1 MTLCDFIKNNW
12 DKSGFMKISLNES
25 LRSQI
30 EEQTRFLDSYYQN
43 IPLRTR
49 AYVILNGITEN
60 TIPKCG
66 CGCQKP
72 CAIDKTYAEKGFR
85 SYATPECSRKS
96 KTINNESKTKLED
109 YEWLYDQRIIQKKS
123 IELIASELRVSI
135 TPVKKYLKSHGIDGL
150 IDGRQRNTQSVIIL
164 SDYEALEGLYKQGL
178 KCEEIA
184 KQLGTSKSTVSRWL
198 GIHNIETR
206 NPNSYER
213 KIKRISGE
221 EQSLYDYVASI
232 YSGEIIQSNR
242 SVLNGS
248 ELDIY
253 LPEKQLAIEYNG
265 LYSHCHRPHESC
277 ESLIKGRNYHLKK
290 TLMCKE
296 KGVRLLQFF
305 SDEWL
310 TKRPI
315 IESVIASKLGLNSR
329 LYARKCSVRI
339 IETHEK
345 NMFLNE
351 NHVQGEDKSRI
362 KLGLSHDGDLVGVMT
377 FCKSRFS
384 GDYEWEL
391 SRFACRRGVNIVGG
405 FSKLLKEFRRSYGGS
420 IISYADLRYSD
431 GGVYYKNGFELIRT
445 NSPSYYYVDGNYRT
459 RHHRM
464 KFQKR
469 LIGADDSCT
478 EYEHVR
484 ALGYHRIYDCGTLAF
499 GVDGIGQS

>member
-1 MTLCDFIKNNW
+1 MSLCDFIKNNW

-30 EEQTRFLDSYYQN
+30 EDQTKFLDSYYEN

-72 CAIDKTYAEKGFR
+72 CAIDRTYVEKGFR

-96 KTINNESKTKLED
+96 KTINNESKKKLED

-150 IDGRQRNTQSVIIL
+150 IDGRQRNTQGVIIL
-164 SDYEALEGLYKQGL
+164 SDYEALE
-178 KCEEIA
+178 
-184 KQLGTSKSTVSRWL
+184 
-198 GIHNIETR
+198 
-206 NPNSYER
+206 
-213 KIKRISGE
+213 
-221 EQSLYDYVASI
+221 SLYDYVASI

-265 LYSHCHRPHESC
+265 LYSHCHRPHESR

-296 KGVRLLQFF
+296 KGIRLLQFF

-329 LYARKCSVRI
+329 LYARKCSIEI

-499 GVDGIGQS
+499 GVDGM